1 MEIFPAID
9 LHQGQVV
16 RLFQGDY
23 SQKTVYADDAQA
35 VAEGFKRQGARNL
48 HLVDLNGA
56 DDGCSF
62 NLPLIEELVKAGG
75 LFIETGGGIRTQKRI
90 DELLSLGVGR
100 VILGTAALEN
110 GSFLTE
116 MVKIYGD
123 KIAVGVDAK
132 DGKVAVRGWRE
143 VSAQNSFE
151 FCQQCLELGVCTIIY
166 TDIATDGTLKGTN
179 LPAFE
184 RLSQIKGL
192 QIIASGGISYEDEI
206 IRLAS
211 LGLHGAIIGKAIYTG
226 KLNLNR
232 VIRLADKEEK
242 YAD

>member
-23 SQKTVYADDAQA
+23 SQKTVYDDDAQA
-35 VAEGFKRQGARNL
+35 VAEGFKQQGARNL

-56 DDGCSF
+56 DDGATV
-62 NLPLIEELVKAGG
+62 NLPLIEGLVKAGG
-75 LFIETGGGIRTQKRI
+75 LFIQTGGGIRTQKRI
-90 DELLSLGVGR
+90 EELLALGVGR
-100 VILGTAALEN
+100 VILGTVALEN
-110 GSFLTE
+110 RSFLE
-116 MVKIYGD
+116 KMVKIYGD

-143 VSAQNSFE
+143 VSSQSSFD
-151 FCQQCLELGVCTIIY
+151 FCRQCVEMGVSTIIY

-179 LPAFE
+179 LSAFA
-184 RLSQIKGL
+184 RLSQITGL
-192 QIIASGGISYEDEI
+192 QIIASGGISFEDEI
-206 IRLAS
+206 IKLAA
-211 LGLHGAIIGKAIYTG
+211 LGLHGAIVGKAIYTG
-226 KLNLNR
+226 KLNLSS
-232 VIRLADKEEK
+232 VIRLAEKEEN